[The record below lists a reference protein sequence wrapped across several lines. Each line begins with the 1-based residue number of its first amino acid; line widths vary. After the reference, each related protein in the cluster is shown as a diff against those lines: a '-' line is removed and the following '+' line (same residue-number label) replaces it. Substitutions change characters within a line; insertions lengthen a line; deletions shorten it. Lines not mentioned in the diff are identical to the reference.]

1 MMSQAPNAGHG
12 MARRLA
18 PTLANCSLVIVLC
31 LGAIVPAPA
40 KDLNVL
46 VRITYAAFLA
56 EQGSSMCNLPRLPL
70 SADDRIVFAGAK
82 NYANW
87 IKQQI
92 STGLGEQDVRFV
104 LTSAATRAHEEML
117 QVTEVLKS
125 NPPDVETAELY
136 RWCTGTMK
144 GIAENVLA
152 TYANQPDVIEQII
165 KKAKVVLIPPT

>member
-1 MMSQAPNAGHG
+1 MSF
-12 MARRLA
+12 
-18 PTLANCSLVIVLC
+18 SLC
-31 LGAIVPAPA
+31 LAAIGPAFA

-46 VRITYAAFLA
+46 IRITYAAFLA

-70 SADDRIVFAGAK
+70 SAEDRVVFAESK

-92 STGLGEQDVRFV
+92 STGLSDQDIQYV
-104 LTSAATRAHEEML
+104 LTSAATRAHDEML
-117 QVTEVLKS
+117 QVVEVLKS

-144 GIAENVLA
+144 GIVEKVVDAY
-152 TYANQPDVIEQII
+152 THQPDVIEQII
-165 KKAKVVLIPPT
+165 KKAKE

>member
-1 MMSQAPNAGHG
+1 MHDVSGAQCRYG

-18 PTLANCSLVIVLC
+18 PTLANCSLMIALC
-31 LGAIVPAPA
+31 LGAVAPASA

-56 EQGSSMCNLPRLPL
+56 EQGASMCNLPRLPL
-70 SADDRIVFAGAK
+70 SADDRVVFGGAK

-92 STGLGEQDVRFV
+92 STGLGDQDVQYV

-117 QVTEVLKS
+117 QVIEVLKS

-144 GIAENVLA
+144 GIAEQVLG

-165 KKAKVVLIPPT
+165 KKAKE